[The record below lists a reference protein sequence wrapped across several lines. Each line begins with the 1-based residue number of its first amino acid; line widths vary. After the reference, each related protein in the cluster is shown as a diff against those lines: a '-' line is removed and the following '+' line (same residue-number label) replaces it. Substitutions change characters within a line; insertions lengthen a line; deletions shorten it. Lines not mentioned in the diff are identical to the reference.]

1 MTVSKQFIIEKNY
14 INGEWI
20 HAQDKAT
27 ITIHNPAN
35 NEILGIVP
43 DATSEQTEA
52 AILAA
57 HQAQSGWAALDAW
70 QRSKLLRKL
79 YDLMVAHKDALAEIM
94 TLENGKPLSESKAE
108 IDYAASFIDWFADE
122 AKRAYG
128 RIIPAAVKNREI
140 KIIKQPIGV
149 VGIITPWNFPSAMLT
164 RKIGA
169 AFAAGCTV
177 IVKPDHR
184 TPYSALALAKL
195 AEEAGFPKGVFN
207 IITGDATMIGKIF
220 TTHELVKKITFTGST
235 RVGKILMEQS
245 SSTLKRMSL
254 ELGGN
259 APFIICEDAD
269 LDLALEQIMI
279 AKMRNTGQSCVAA
292 NRIFISDKIQEK
304 FIEKLLPKVNVLQQ
318 GKDYGPMIDQ
328 TAVEKL
334 EHLVNDAIQKG
345 AHLAHGGET
354 PKQGSNFY
362 LPTIL
367 TNVPQN
373 AECEQVEIF
382 GPVFAISSF
391 ENDQEALARS
401 NATNVGLASYVFTK
415 DIKRADY
422 YTTGLQYGMVG
433 MNTGLISFAGAP
445 FGGYKESGFHREG
458 GSEGLEAYLETKY
471 IAVQN

>member
-1 MTVSKQFIIEKNY
+1 MKFIIEKNY

-20 HAQDKAT
+20 HAHDNAT
-27 ITIHNPAN
+27 ITVTDPATN
-35 NEILGIVP
+35 DIIGTVP
-43 DATSEQTEA
+43 DATAEQAEA

-57 HQAQSGWAALDAW
+57 HQAQSEWAATDAYT
-70 QRSKLLRKL
+70 RSKLLRKL
-79 YDLMVAHKDALAEIM
+79 FDLMMVHREELSTVM
-94 TLENGKPLSESKAE
+94 TMENGKPISESRAE
-108 IDYAASFIDWFADE
+108 TDYAASFIDWFADE

-149 VGIITPWNFPSAMLT
+149 CGIITPWNFPSAMLT

-184 TPYSALALAKL
+184 TPYSAIALAKL

-207 IITGDATMIGKIF
+207 IITGDSGMIGKIF

-235 RVGKILMEQS
+235 KIGKLLMEQS

-269 LDLALEQIMI
+269 LDIALDQLMI

-292 NRIFISDKIQEK
+292 NRIFISQKIHDQ
-304 FIEKLLPKVNVLQQ
+304 FIEKLLPRVKALQQ
-318 GKDYGPMIDQ
+318 GKDYGPAIDQ
-328 TAVEKL
+328 KAVEKW
-334 EHLVNDAIQKG
+334 EYLVSDAIQKG
-345 AHLAHGGET
+345 AHLKLGGES
-354 PKQGSNFY
+354 PAQGSNFY

-367 TNVPQN
+367 TNVPQT
-373 AECEQVEIF
+373 AECEQSEIF

-391 ENDQEALARS
+391 ENDAESLTRS
-401 NATNVGLASYVFTK
+401 NATNVGLASYVFTT
-415 DIKRADY
+415 DVKRLDF

-433 MNTGLISFAGAP
+433 ANTGLVSFAGAP
-445 FGGYKESGFHREG
+445 FGGYKESGFNREG